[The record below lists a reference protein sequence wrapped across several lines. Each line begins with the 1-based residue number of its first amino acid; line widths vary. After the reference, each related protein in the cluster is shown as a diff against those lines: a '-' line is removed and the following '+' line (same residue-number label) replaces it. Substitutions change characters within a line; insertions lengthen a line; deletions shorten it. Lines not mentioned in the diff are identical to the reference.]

1 LEEASMFDL
10 SVLAL
15 VLVGLTII
23 ARRPSPERTV
33 ATTTLPRT
41 PAVNWRALE
50 IPTYRRRGIVLA
62 HAPNPSGAAP
72 VRRRDDGR
80 TSPC

>member
-1 LEEASMFDL
+1 MFDL
-10 SVLAL
+10 IVLAL

-23 ARRPSPERTV
+23 ARRPLPTRAV

-50 IPTYRRRGIVLA
+50 IPIYRRRSIVLT
-62 HAPNPSGAAP
+62 HAPARSAKAA
-72 VRRRDDGR
+72 RRQPDAGR